1 MYNENSQQPNNP
13 IQNIP
18 PQPQQPM
25 GQTPYNTS
33 SAAPVAPYSQQ
44 QETYPQQQ
52 VAYPQQPMPPQT
64 QYATQPMQPAQA
76 ALKTSYVQMQNGLT
90 VYQTQPVALSWGQD
104 NVITLQDTTTGA
116 VIFSTPVQGIKKAYG
131 LNGQFHLDILD
142 GRTFNLI
149 FDTNAMS
156 NQIKGAIGN
165 QFGLLGA
172 IYSIK
177 KDIDTSK
184 GEEMS
189 DLFWWT
195 ENLKRFG
202 VKGSYSSMKNM
213 WIIAG
218 IVGGI
223 FLLIFL
229 LTLLFPSSS
238 L

>member
-1 MYNENSQQPNNP
+1 MYDEKSQQTIDPT
-13 IQNIP
+13 QNTPTQP
-18 PQPQQPM
+18 PQPPINQA
-25 GQTPYNTS
+25 PYNAPP
-33 SAAPVAPYSQQ
+33 AAPVAS
-44 QETYPQQQ
+44 
-52 VAYPQQPMPPQT
+52 YPQQPMQPQT
-64 QYATQPMQPAQA
+64 QYATQPVQPTQA
-76 ALKTSYVQMQNGLT
+76 AIKTSYVQMQNGLT

-104 NVITLQDTTTGA
+104 NVITLYDATTGA

-131 LNGQFHLDILD
+131 LYGQFHFDLMD

-177 KDIDTSK
+177 KDVDSSR

-202 VKGSYSSMKNM
+202 VKGSYSSMKNI

-218 IVGGI
+218 VIAGVFI
-223 FLLIFL
+223 LI
-229 LTLLFPSSS
+229 S
-238 L
+238 LIAVLAG